1 MKSNAPPSELRKA
14 MAALRPDLMRAFW
27 FSLVASLLVLA
38 PTLYMLEV
46 YDRVVNSRSHMTL
59 AMLTLLVIWAYVVM
73 EVLDW
78 ARTEV
83 LREAGLKLENKLA
96 TRVFDATFEANLKRK
111 PGGTPQPL
119 GDLRGLRDFMA
130 SPVLQG
136 IMEAPTALVFLLIVF
151 MINPALGW
159 MALVGA
165 VVVTGLA
172 WLNERATHGLMKEAN
187 ATASGA
193 QQYVDGT
200 LRNAEVIESMGMLR
214 DVHRRWIARQREFL
228 GLQALASDRAAGYQ
242 SASKYTQLV
251 LNSLML
257 GLGVYLQIH
266 GHFTGSGGLMI
277 VAATLGGRILAP
289 LVQVVAQWRTLVNAS
304 ESWTRLEQFLSDI
317 PPKPEAM
324 PLQAPKGMLTVE
336 GLMAGPPGS
345 QALIIRNVNFSLP
358 PGEMVAVVGPSAS
371 GKTTLARLLVGLWPA
386 AAGKVRLDG
395 VDVFTWD
402 KTELGP
408 HVGYLPQG
416 VELFEGS
423 LAENIARFGEV
434 DMAKV
439 TAAAR
444 AVGLHELISSLPE
457 GYDSPV
463 GHDGARLSGGQRQRV
478 ALARALYGD
487 PVFIVLDE
495 PNSSLD
501 EAGDAALAQ
510 AIATQKSRGSTI
522 VVMTH
527 RTSVLAVADKMLVL
541 MDGAQQ
547 AFGPRDEVMAA
558 LSRKPQ
564 VPARPAGAGVAPV
577 AAA

>member
-1 MKSNAPPSELRKA
+1 MKSQTTPSELREA
-14 MAALRPDLMRAFW
+14 VSALKPELTRAFW
-27 FSLVASLLVLA
+27 FSLLASLLVLA

-59 AMLTLLVIWAYVVM
+59 AMLTVLVIWGYVVM
-73 EVLDW
+73 EVLEW
-78 ARTEV
+78 ARAEV
-83 LREAGLKLENKLA
+83 LREAGLKLEKRLA
-96 TRVFDATFEANLKRK
+96 QRVFDATFEANLKRL
-111 PGGTPQPL
+111 PGGTSQPL
-119 GDLRGLRDFMA
+119 GDLRSLREFMG
-130 SPVLQG
+130 SPALQA

-151 MINPALGW
+151 IIDPWLGW
-159 MALVGA
+159 MAAVGA

-172 WLNERATHGLMKEAN
+172 WLNERATHGMMKEAN
-187 ATASGA
+187 NTAAGA
-193 QQYVDGT
+193 QRYVDGT

-214 DVHRRWIARQREFL
+214 DVHRRWIVKQREFL
-228 GLQALASDRAAGYQ
+228 GYQAVASDRGAGYQ

-257 GLGVYLQIH
+257 GLGVLLQIT
-266 GHFTGSGGLMI
+266 GYFQGSGGLVI
-277 VAATLGGRILAP
+277 VASTLGGRILAP
-289 LVQVVAQWRTLVNAS
+289 LVQIVTQWRSLVNAR
-304 ESWTRLEQFLSDI
+304 ESWARLEGFLAQV
-317 PPKPEAM
+317 PPKAQAM
-324 PLQAPKGMLTVE
+324 PLPAPKGMLTVE
-336 GLMAGPPGS
+336 GLVAGPPGS
-345 QALIIRNVNFSLP
+345 PVAIIRNVSFALP
-358 PGEMVAVVGPSAS
+358 PGEMLAVVGPSAS

-386 AAGKVRLDG
+386 VGGKVRLDG

-416 VELFEGS
+416 VELFEGT

-463 GHDGARLSGGQRQRV
+463 GRDGAKLSGGQRQRV

-487 PVFIVLDE
+487 PVFVVLDE

-541 MDGAQQ
+541 LDGAQQ

-558 LSRKPQ
+558 LNKRAQP
-564 VPARPAGAGVAPV
+564 PARPAGVATAPV